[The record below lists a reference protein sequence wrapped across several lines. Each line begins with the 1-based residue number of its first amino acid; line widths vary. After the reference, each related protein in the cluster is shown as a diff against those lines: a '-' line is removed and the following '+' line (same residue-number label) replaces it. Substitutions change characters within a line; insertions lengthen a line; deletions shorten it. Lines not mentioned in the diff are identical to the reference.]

1 MGCDVGVTKEE
12 GIISG
17 SGRQVNKETER
28 FDIGGTQGEGLLC
41 GIEKHDD
48 RMTERCGDLQ
58 SEVRTERDI
67 KQNDELTVGM

>member
-1 MGCDVGVTKEE
+1 M
-12 GIISG
+12 
-17 SGRQVNKETER
+17 NKETER

-41 GIEKHDD
+41 GIAKHDD

>member
-1 MGCDVGVTKEE
+1 VGCDVGVTKKE

-17 SGRQVNKETER
+17 CERQVNKETER

-41 GIEKHDD
+41 GIAKHDD

-67 KQNDELTVGM
+67 KQNNELTVGM

>member
-1 MGCDVGVTKEE
+1 M
-12 GIISG
+12 IL
-17 SGRQVNKETER
+17 
-28 FDIGGTQGEGLLC
+28 EGLRERDYS
-41 GIEKHDD
+41 GIAKHDD